1 MTPEPL
7 RYSVLG
13 TCVTR
18 DAGDVGRA
26 PLGRPVKYYSRTRIQ
41 SVVST
46 PTPIDPAEITT
57 DNIFNRQVIL
67 NDHRKT
73 AATTLPRLDHPI
85 VVDLGDERLPLTNT
99 GHGLVTATR
108 SFKQDFLG
116 REGYTRV
123 PEDTELREDGP
134 FAEACR
140 RFAALL
146 RPDQRIIVHRTF
158 WATREADGKPVGRIE
173 ESERHNAWLEP
184 AYELFIRALG
194 PRATVIDMPEELRV
208 PDPNSRW
215 GHAPVHFIAEYHEF
229 FAAKVRA
236 LLSAPVPAQRAATST
251 LYRSA
256 AAG

>member
-26 PLGRPVKYYSRTRIQ
+26 PLGRPIKYYSRTRIQ
-41 SVVST
+41 SIVST
-46 PTPIDPAEITT
+46 PTPIDPDELTT

-73 AATTLPRLDHPI
+73 AAETLPRLDHPI
-85 VVDLGDERLPLTNT
+85 LVDLGDERLPLVDT
-99 GHGLVTATR
+99 GHGLVTATK
-108 SFKQDFLG
+108 SFKQVFLG
-116 REGYTRV
+116 RKGYRNV
-123 PEDTELREDGP
+123 PNDTELREDGP
-134 FAEACR
+134 FAEACH

-158 WATREADGKPVGRIE
+158 WATREADGKPVKRID

-184 AYELFIRALG
+184 AYDLFIRALG
-194 PRATVIDMPEELRV
+194 PRAEVISMPEELRV
-208 PDPNSRW
+208 PDPHNRW
-215 GHAPVHFIAEYHEF
+215 GHEPVHFVPEYHEH
-229 FAAKVRA
+229 FAARVRE
-236 LLSAPVPAQRAATST
+236 LLSVPRQRKATST